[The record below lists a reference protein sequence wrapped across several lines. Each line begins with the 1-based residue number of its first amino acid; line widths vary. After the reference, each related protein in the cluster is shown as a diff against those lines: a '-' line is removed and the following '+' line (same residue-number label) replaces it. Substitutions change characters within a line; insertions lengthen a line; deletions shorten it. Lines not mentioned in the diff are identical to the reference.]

1 MSIELSADLYYNMT
15 IKSKKGMVNMKMV
28 IAFDKRIYVG
38 KGYECNRLI
47 KKWEKKGV
55 ATIQDFQRDIMEDN
69 DVYGIYIDR
78 SGFYSEK
85 PTIIMFESR
94 SLVNILADWYGEEV

>member
-1 MSIELSADLYYNMT
+1 
-15 IKSKKGMVNMKMV
+15 
-28 IAFDKRIYVG
+28 
-38 KGYECNRLI
+38 
-47 KKWEKKGV
+47 
-55 ATIQDFQRDIMEDN
+55 MEDN

-94 SLVNILADWYGEEV
+94 SVVNILADWYGKEV

>member
-1 MSIELSADLYYNMT
+1 
-15 IKSKKGMVNMKMV
+15 MV
-28 IAFDKRIYVG
+28 IAFEKRIYVG

-47 KKWEKKGV
+47 KKWEKNGV
-55 ATIQDFQRDIMEDN
+55 ATLQDFQRDIMKD
-69 DVYGIYIDR
+69 DVYGVYIDR
-78 SGFYSEK
+78 SGFYNEK